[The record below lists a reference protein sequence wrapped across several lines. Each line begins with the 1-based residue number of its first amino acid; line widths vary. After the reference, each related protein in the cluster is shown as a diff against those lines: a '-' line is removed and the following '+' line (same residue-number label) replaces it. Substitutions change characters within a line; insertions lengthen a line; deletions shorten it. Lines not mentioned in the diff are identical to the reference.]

1 MLGRLSNRLYGVLI
15 SLRFAVVL
23 LISLTLALI
32 VATVLESRFD
42 TPTGQYYVYRALW
55 FHVLLLLLG
64 VNILAVALSRL
75 PWKTRHAPFLAAHA
89 GILLLLVGA
98 WISQR
103 WGVDGMLRVEEGQ
116 VQSVVEIDEPM
127 VVVQDS
133 SGVTSR
139 PLPWTPPGVPFRPFE
154 LSNGMSVEKYLSRAD
169 PVFSFEPS
177 EAPGAAAAVQLKF
190 TTKRSMGGMPAMA
203 ASQEIWLWAGSP
215 DWQMSA
221 IGPARVFLGKMPDGP
236 GPWIWL
242 EIRPD
247 SRIQFE
253 ALSMRQEKTRGVVDV
268 DPSRVS
274 SVIDPGWKAVSIEVL
289 KLVPRAYP
297 RTDYVEAKIQYGPK
311 APGSAIQIRS
321 GDELVWLGL
330 GDRAN
335 FDGAKGSEKITV
347 GYMPRRVVLPFGIKL
362 ERFILDRYPGSTQP
376 SSFSSRV
383 SVADSTL
390 TDPQR
395 LISMNEPLH
404 HRGFTL
410 YQSSYEE
417 AMPRPTVSVFSVNQ
431 DPGRGLKYLGSLVLV
446 LGIIWFYWNKRTQP
460 KKAAA

>member
-1 MLGRLSNRLYGVLI
+1 MGRLSNRLYGVLI
-15 SLRFAVVL
+15 SLRLAVVL
-23 LISLTLALI
+23 LISLTLSLV

-42 TPTGQYYVYRALW
+42 TPTAQYYVYRSLW
-55 FHVLLLLLG
+55 FQALLLLLG

-75 PWKTRHAPFLAAHA
+75 PWKARHAPFLAAHS
-89 GILLLLVGA
+89 GILMILAGA

-127 VVVQDS
+127 VVIQDP
-133 SGVTSR
+133 SGVSSR
-139 PLPWTPPGVPFRPFE
+139 PLPWRPPGVPFHAIE
-154 LSNGMSVEKYLSRAD
+154 LPHGMVVEQYISRAD
-169 PVFSFEPS
+169 PSFSFEPS
-177 EAPGAAAAVQLKF
+177 DAPAAAVALQLKF

-203 ASQEIWLWAGSP
+203 ASQEIWLWAGAP
-215 DWQMSA
+215 DWQVSS

-242 EIRPD
+242 EQRPD
-247 SRIQFE
+247 GRLQFE
-253 ALSMRQEKTRGVVDV
+253 ALSTRQEKTQGIVALDRETGTA
-268 DPSRVS
+268 
-274 SVIDPGWKAVSIEVL
+274 VIDPGWKAVSIEVL
-289 KLVPRAYP
+289 KRIGRAMP
-297 RTDYVEAKIQYGPK
+297 HTDYVEAKLQFGAK

-321 GDELVWLGL
+321 GSDRIWLGL

-335 FDGAKGSEKITV
+335 FENITV
-347 GYMPRRVVLPFGIKL
+347 GYLPRRVVLPFGVRL
-362 ERFILDRYPGSTQP
+362 ERFLLDRYPGSLQP

-383 SVADSTL
+383 QVEDPTL
-390 TDPQR
+390 PDPQR

-417 AMPRPTVSVFSVNQ
+417 GIPRPTVSIFSVNQ
-431 DPGRGLKYLGSLVLV
+431 DPGRALKYLGSLVLV
-446 LGIIWFYWNKRTQP
+446 LGIIWFYWNKRSQP
-460 KKAAA
+460 RKVTA